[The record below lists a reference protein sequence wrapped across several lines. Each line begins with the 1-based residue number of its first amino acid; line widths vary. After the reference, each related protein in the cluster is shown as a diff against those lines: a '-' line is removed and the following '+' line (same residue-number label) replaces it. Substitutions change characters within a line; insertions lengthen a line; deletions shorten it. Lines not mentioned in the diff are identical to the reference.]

1 MGFTLT
7 WTFLDANSGQPIDGL
22 NVVIS
27 DTYTDSNC
35 MGGQTTYPSH
45 TLTTDGNGN
54 VSQSY
59 GNGICGTDHI
69 KVVSQ
74 SNSDYLST
82 TNRYT
87 VGVNGGKTQTF
98 TVYVPPVANQNPNG
112 TVTKGTAETSQNFFS
127 QLSASISH
135 SLGIA
140 QADFEYIIVFG
151 SLVIVLIVIMI
162 IIVKVKG

>member
-1 MGFTLT
+1 MVFTLT

-35 MGGQTTYPSH
+35 VGGQTSYPPR
-45 TLTTDGNGN
+45 TLTTDSYGQ
-54 VSQSY
+54 VSQTY
-59 GNGICGTDHI
+59 GNGLCGSDQI

-74 SNSDYLST
+74 SNSYYLSS

-87 VGVNGGKTQTF
+87 VGVNGGKNQTF
-98 TVYVPPVANQNPNG
+98 TVYVPPISNQNPNG
-112 TVTKGTAETSQNFFS
+112 TVKKGTAETSQNFFS

-162 IIVKVKG
+162 IIIKVKG